1 MTKNDHSRSERL
13 FRALLRVFPFD
24 FRWKHGREMEQ
35 AFREQQRE
43 EERKGGSMG
52 TLKLWWA
59 PLVDIARTAPREH
72 LEMLAQDAS
81 FALRLMRKNLGFTTV
96 AVLTLA
102 LGIGANTAIFSVV
115 NAILLRPLPFH
126 EGDRLVRIYQVPK
139 GGSEHISLRQEIFLA
154 IKEQGQFFE
163 DIVGQRYMSLTLAV

>member
-1 MTKNDHSRSERL
+1 MMKKDHSYSERL
-13 FRALLRVFPFD
+13 FRALLRLFPFD

-43 EERKGGSMG
+43 EERQGGTMG

-59 PLVDIARTAPREH
+59 TLVDIARTAPREH
-72 LEMLAQDAS
+72 LEMLAQDAGY
-81 FALRLMRKNLGFTTV
+81 ALRLMRKNPGFTTV

-115 NAILLRPLPFH
+115 NAVLLRPLPFAD
-126 EGDRLVRIYQVPK
+126 EDRLVRLYDLSHRE
-139 GGSEHISLRQEIFLA
+139 GGEGVR
-154 IKEQGQFFE
+154 
-163 DIVGQRYMSLTLAV
+163 VGHSQRNFSR

>member
-1 MTKNDHSRSERL
+1 MMKKDHSYSERL
-13 FRALLRVFPFD
+13 FRALLRLFPFD

-43 EERKGGSMG
+43 EERQGGTMG

-59 PLVDIARTAPREH
+59 TLVDIARTAPREH
-72 LEMLAQDAS
+72 LEMLAQDAGY
-81 FALRLMRKNLGFTTV
+81 ALRLMRKNPGFTTV

-115 NAILLRPLPFH
+115 NAVLLRPLPFAD
-126 EGDRLVRIYQVPK
+126 EDRLVRLYDL
-139 GGSEHISLRQEIFLA
+139 SHRE
-154 IKEQGQFFE
+154 
-163 DIVGQRYMSLTLAV
+163 